1 MGQSIRNEFGNIGWG
16 RNWVLNTVLGA
27 VLSKLGTVPA
37 TKSVFKVYETNGW
50 INGGAKLVRKS
61 EEIKH

>member
-1 MGQSIRNEFGNIGWG
+1 MEHSIRNEFSNIGWG
-16 RNWVLNTVLGA
+16 RNRVLNTVLGA

-50 INGGAKLVRKS
+50 INGRAKRVRKS

>member
-1 MGQSIRNEFGNIGWG
+1 MSTWIRSFLEHSIRNEFGNIGRG

-37 TKSVFKVYETNGW
+37 TKSVFKVHETNG
-50 INGGAKLVRKS
+50 
-61 EEIKH
+61 